1 MDEYYIE
8 KSNRPSRWRGF
19 WGHVFSAILGGLVV
33 ILCLPMLLP
42 VIMPPT
48 DTDQNSNTDLV
59 LPWNY
64 TGDLLPAP
72 DLDYQQTAVVSAVNK
87 VFPAVVGITR
97 ISQIRDGFGR
107 VRSAEP
113 SGYGSGVIIS
123 SDGHIITNYH
133 VVEEAVSVIVTLS
146 NGQEMEAEIIGQDG
160 GTDLAVL
167 KIDPIPEMP
176 WAILGD
182 SDQLTVGEYAIA
194 IGNPGGAIL
203 QRSVT
208 LGIIS
213 ATDRSF
219 DIYDWV
225 FGLLQ
230 TDAAINPG
238 NSGGPLVNI
247 RGEVVGINSVKI
259 TDAEGL
265 GFSIP
270 SNLVKNVSEALIKEG
285 RVIRPMLGVTIG
297 EITPA
302 LAEAY
307 KLGSDYG
314 LLVTDT
320 LAGGPAR
327 IAGVKS
333 DDIIVEVDEE
343 KITSL
348 RDLRRIISIK
358 TVGESVRV
366 VVVRGGKR
374 LSFDVILTELEI
386 R

>member
-19 WGHVFSAILGGLVV
+19 IGHVFSALLGGLVV
-33 ILCLPMLLP
+33 ILCLPLLLP
-42 VIMPPT
+42 VIMPADNIDEKP
-48 DTDQNSNTDLV
+48 NTELK

-64 TGDLLPAP
+64 KEELLPAP
-72 DLDYQQTAVVSAVNK
+72 DLDYQKTAVVSAVEE
-87 VFPAVVGITR
+87 VFPAVVGVTR
-97 ISQIRDGFGR
+97 ISQVRDGFGR
-107 VRSAEP
+107 IRPAEP
-113 SGYGSGVIIS
+113 SGYGSGVIIAPE
-123 SDGHIITNYH
+123 GYIVTNYH
-133 VVEEAVSVIVTLS
+133 VVEQAVSVIVTLS
-146 NGQEMEAEIIGQDG
+146 NGQEVEADIVGQDS

-167 KIDPIPEMP
+167 KIEPIPDMP

-194 IGNPGGAIL
+194 IGNPGGPLL

-270 SNLVKNVSEALIKEG
+270 SNLVKSVSEALIKEG
-285 RVIRPMLGVTIG
+285 RVVRPMLGVTIG

-307 KLGSDYG
+307 KLNSDYG

-327 IAGVKS
+327 TAGIKP
-333 DDIIVEVDEE
+333 DDIIVEVEGQ
-343 KITSL
+343 KIVTL
-348 RDLRRIISIK
+348 RDLRRIISVK
-358 TVGESVRV
+358 TIGESVKV
-366 VVVRGGKR
+366 VVVRGADR
-374 LSFDVILTELEI
+374 LSFAVALTELEI